1 MLDEI
6 FHLFFPKL
14 CVACNRSLFK
24 NEEFLCSLCIH
35 DLPLT
40 HYHLHKGND
49 LEKVFWGRIPIESA
63 MAMVHFKKK
72 GSIQHVLHEIKYK
85 NNTSLALFLGKY
97 YANILKQ
104 SGLQFDGIMAIPL
117 HKSKLKKRGYN
128 QSELIGQGLA
138 SVLAIENW
146 SSSIRRLK
154 STETQTKKS
163 RTDRW
168 ENVKDVFE
176 VTNPALIENKHILL
190 VDDVITT
197 GATIEA
203 CAIPILATKG
213 VKLSIASLAFA
224 SH

>member
-14 CVACNRSLFK
+14 CVACSRNLFK
-24 NEEFLCSLCIH
+24 NEQFLCSLCMH

-40 HYHLHKGND
+40 HYHLNKGNE
-49 LEKVFWGRIPIESA
+49 LEKVFWGRIPIETA

-85 NNTSLALFLGKY
+85 NNMDLALFLGKY
-97 YANILKQ
+97 YGNILKQ
-104 SGLQFDGIMAIPL
+104 GGLQFDGIMAIPL

-128 QSELIGQGLA
+128 QSELIAQGIA
-138 SVLAIENW
+138 SVLQSENL
-146 SSSIRRLK
+146 SSAVRRLK
-154 STETQTKKS
+154 STETQTRKS

-176 VTNPALIENKHILL
+176 VTQPHMINHKHILL
-190 VDDVITT
+190 IDDVITT

-203 CAIPILATKG
+203 CAIPIVAVNG